1 MRIREFQTIDLIKV
15 YEIEKES
22 FTNPYEKNI
31 LQFLYNIG
39 SGFLV
44 AEDEEL
50 ILGYIIFSLKEE
62 NQGNIIS
69 IAVAKK
75 FRNQNIGSA
84 LLQTAI
90 NILKAFNTEIIYL
103 EVKLSKQGAINFYNK
118 FGFKKKEVL
127 KSYYEDGSDGISMYL
142 TLKNFSQT

>member
-1 MRIREFQTIDLIKV
+1 MIIREFQTIDLIRV
-15 YEIEKES
+15 YEIEKEAFS
-22 FTNPYEKNI
+22 NPYEKNI

-44 AEDEEL
+44 AEDEKL

-62 NQGNIIS
+62 NQGNIVS

-75 FRNQNIGSA
+75 FRSQNIGSA

-90 NILKAFNTEIIYL
+90 TLLKAFNTETIYL
-103 EVKLSKQGAINFYNK
+103 EVKSSKQGAINFYKK
-118 FGFKKKEVL
+118 FGFKKKKVL
-127 KSYYEDGSDGISMYL
+127 KSCYEDGSDGISMHL
-142 TLKNFSQT
+142 RLKR